1 MTFWDLAN
9 KFIEKGG
16 LAWTLLV
23 IVLAGLVWLIA
34 HPDVVKAW
42 NVQISMWIA
51 ACVPKKRKRAF
62 EKRLNLTIDSARK
75 KFSEAV
81 PPFMQRFLPYD
92 LKVRWIDGNES
103 MEAVVED
110 RQIVVYVPSYKNEMQ
125 QAIGVLHNYCINGF
139 AQKAKLYMPKDAK
152 QASDIIITQKLAQH
166 AGHNVYDYFN
176 REYLPELIKKDRS
189 YALILEK
196 LQQVDSDGLFLP
208 ILLNEIDKYANRIY
222 PSVPTP
228 EKMDV
233 IMHFMNF
240 IYKIATRDR
249 GELVPLTFVED
260 SIKIRIILAVSDV
273 TSSIDKPVKEAEE
286 AIQSRSVNTVYVLA
300 SGFKMG
306 YAREIS
312 DNIYKRNPQ
321 DVYEPIE
328 TCYKRYRRQANGSDS
343 ICFEI
348 NLR

>member
-1 MTFWDLAN
+1 MTFWDFVV
-9 KFIEKGG
+9 KFMEKGG
-16 LAWTLLV
+16 LAWTLLAIALV
-23 IVLAGLVWLIA
+23 GLVWLIA
-34 HPDVVKAW
+34 HPDVVKEW
-42 NVQISMWIA
+42 NVQISMWVAGWI
-51 ACVPKKRKRAF
+51 PKKRKRAF

-75 KFSEAV
+75 KFSESV

-92 LKVRWIDGNES
+92 LKVRWVDGNDD
-103 MEAVVED
+103 MEAIVEEK
-110 RQIVVYVPSYKNEMQ
+110 QIVVYVPSYKNEMQ
-125 QAIGVLHNYCINGF
+125 QAVGVLHNYCINGF

-152 QASDIIITQKLAQH
+152 QASDVIITQKLAQH

-176 REYLPELIKKDRS
+176 REYLPELLKKDRS
-189 YALILEK
+189 YTQILQK
-196 LQQVDSDGLFLP
+196 LQQVDCDGLFLP
-208 ILLNEIDKYANRIY
+208 ILLNEIDKYANSIY

-260 SIKIRIILAVSDV
+260 NIKVKIILAVSDV
-273 TSSIDKPVKEAEE
+273 TSDIKKPVKEAEE

-306 YAREIS
+306 YARDIA

-328 TCYKRYRRQANGSDS
+328 TSYKRYRRQSNGSDS
-343 ICFEI
+343 LCFEI